1 MEDKIKNLKYLEEFE
16 LVDNSKQEVYNDKEA
31 KSKNHGDIESAGN
44 RTYSEKNVYI
54 EPVFKSATSIE
65 YNVYY
70 FDENNKLQHMGT
82 VKSDKQI
89 VLTAKYKERKR
100 LEIAGKEFDFDSQK
114 LEVDV
119 KKMIEK
125 QNLKDEMNKEKNE
138 KSIEDE
144 GQERTLEEQQ
154 QEKDEEDKNKDDKD
168 EKEPDKKA
176 TEQNNMINDNDLKE
190 QGYNIS
196 RYTRITDQHIID
208 NMIAEN
214 YDPRS
219 MIVAEVDGQIKFLA
233 KERGTKQIKELDT
246 LNIDNS
252 MEEVNEFE
260 NNVERTRGA
269 GTKVR
274 LPNCP
279 GVEFNVNKNKMGQ
292 LEVGVIGDIDE
303 QGNRE
308 VLSIG
313 SPVHPTK
320 QEYKRAESEKFEKYG
335 YGPIDTQ
342 ILTKDEVDARLAEEV
357 ESVRDEVGQEIET
370 MAKNPTL
377 KELEEK
383 IQKERDRQQKVEEK
397 QAEDVEERD
406 EEEEE
411 YEKVPWDRHPH
422 P

>member
-1 MEDKIKNLKYLEEFE
+1 MENKIKNLKYLEEFE
-16 LVDNSKQEVYNDKEA
+16 LVDNSKQEIYNDKETQN
-31 KSKNHGDIESAGN
+31 KNKGKVENTGN
-44 RTYSEKNVYI
+44 RTYTEKNVYI

-70 FDENNKLQHMGT
+70 YDENNELQHMGT

-100 LEIAGKEFDFDSQK
+100 LEVDGKEFDFDSQK

-119 KKMIEK
+119 QKMIEK
-125 QNLKDEMNKEKNE
+125 QNLKDEMNKRKNE

-144 GQERTLEEQQ
+144 DRTLEKQQ
-154 QEKDEEDKNKDDKD
+154 QEKDGEEKNIDNKD
-168 EKEPDKKA
+168 EKDQDKKT
-176 TEQNNMINDNDLKE
+176 TEQNSMINDNDLKE

-313 SPVHPTK
+313 SPVHPTE